1 MIYLPQLRSANF
13 PPMILVTPELNVP
26 APFTMT
32 DEEILSIHEKAKLA
46 FNTVEF
52 LRANGLDDA
61 ETAVTTEDKKTAR
74 SVFMDNPTTTL
85 ADINTPGKALMLKAL
100 LDEYDIDVIRNAQ
113 QVRSYIKLKLL
124 EKSDCGDNK
133 VELKALEM
141 LGKMSDVG
149 AFAERVE
156 INVTHRTTEE
166 LETELANKL
175 SQYLGDIIDVEAK
188 NVTSMDVVARAPAV
202 QVIDIDAELG
212 FVGGELEEE
221 HDNTE

>member
-1 MIYLPQLRSANF
+1 
-13 PPMILVTPELNVP
+13 MILVTPELNVP
-26 APFTMT
+26 APFAMT
-32 DEEILSIHEKAKLA
+32 NEEILSIHEKAKLA

-61 ETAVTTEDKKTAR
+61 ETAITTEDKKTAR

-166 LETELANKL
+166 LENELASKL

-188 NVTSMDVVARAPAV
+188 NITAVDTIAKAPAV

-212 FVGGELEEE
+212 FVGGELEETN
-221 HDNTE
+221 DSTE

>member
-1 MIYLPQLRSANF
+1 
-13 PPMILVTPELNVP
+13 MILVTPELNVP
-26 APFTMT
+26 APFAMT
-32 DEEILSIHEKAKLA
+32 NEEILSIHEKAKLA

-61 ETAVTTEDKKTAR
+61 ETAITTEDKKTAR

-166 LETELANKL
+166 LENELASKL

-188 NVTSMDVVARAPAV
+188 NITAVDTIAKAPAV

-212 FVGGELEEE
+212 FVGGELVEDGQEN
-221 HDNTE
+221 DSTE